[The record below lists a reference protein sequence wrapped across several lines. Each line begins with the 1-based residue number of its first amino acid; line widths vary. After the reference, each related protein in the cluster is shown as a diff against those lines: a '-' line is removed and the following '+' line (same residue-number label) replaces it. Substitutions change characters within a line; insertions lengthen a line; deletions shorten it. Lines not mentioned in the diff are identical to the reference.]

1 MPSFIDQVRAWLG
14 MASRGEAAMSEEA
27 REDMGEETKAPVRP
41 AGPKAMRDPPKKWDK
56 VDEASDESFPASDPP
71 SR

>member
-1 MPSFIDQVRAWLG
+1 MALRALLKTPRDVLRGLIRKTSGAPAALQVR
-14 MASRGEAAMSEEA
+14 
-27 REDMGEETKAPVRP
+27 D
-41 AGPKAMRDPPKKWDK
+41 AGPSQMRSPPREWDI